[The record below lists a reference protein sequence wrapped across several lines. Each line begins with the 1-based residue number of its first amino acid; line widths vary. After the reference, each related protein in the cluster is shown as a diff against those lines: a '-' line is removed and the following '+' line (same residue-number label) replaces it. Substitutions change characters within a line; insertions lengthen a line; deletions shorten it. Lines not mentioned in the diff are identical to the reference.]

1 MPKLESYSPTPAA
14 RAGRV
19 VMTVVPFSVAVICVF
34 LSFVPVGRIF
44 GSSVTPAFAFM
55 AIYYWGVVRP
65 EMFPSVA
72 VFAVGL
78 ILDLLSGGPIGLWA
92 FVYAVTY
99 GVVVSQRF
107 FLVNAPF
114 SVFWMGFVVASV
126 FASSIAWL
134 AASLFYGTLVSAGAI
149 IWHMNVTVIV
159 FPLFAFIF
167 GRVQSRVLNAG

>member
-14 RAGRV
+14 RAGRI
-19 VMTVVPFSVAVICVF
+19 VMTIVPFFMAVICVF

-92 FVYAVTY
+92 FVYVVTY
-99 GVVVSQRF
+99 AVVISQRF
-107 FLVNAPF
+107 MLVNAPF
-114 SVFWMGFVVASV
+114 SAFWMGFVAASAFASV
-126 FASSIAWL
+126 LAWM
-134 AASLFYGTLVSAGAI
+134 AASLFYGTFVAAGPI
-149 IWHMNVTVIV
+149 IWHMTVTVIV

-167 GRVQSRVLNAG
+167 GRVQSRVLNVG